1 MQRDQVANSLIGV
14 ASLFA
19 IAALSTLIPSSA
31 ARVNDLGYHSLCPFA
46 PWSTLGLLVVSGI
59 VWTIRSYVLTRA

>member
-1 MQRDQVANSLIGV
+1 MQRDQVANSLVGV

-19 IAALSTLIPSSA
+19 IAAILTLIPSSA

-46 PWSTLGLLVVSGI
+46 PWSSVGLLVVAGV

>member
-1 MQRDQVANSLIGV
+1 MQRDQVANSLLG
-14 ASLFA
+14 ASFLFA

-46 PWSTLGLLVVSGI
+46 PWSSLGLLVVAGV